1 MSGDEAGTCNKYQT
15 FNRLIFPGHVSMALA
30 RILEPLSR
38 KLPVDFRC
46 TAIFSFRPRAG
57 VRLPRFCL
65 FDVCVFS
72 FSFFLFFF
80 YDESVD
86 KRWMMFRAFRFRE
99 RW

>member
-1 MSGDEAGTCNKYQT
+1 M
-15 FNRLIFPGHVSMALA
+15 VLA

-57 VRLPRFCL
+57 VRLRRFCL
-65 FDVCVFS
+65 FDVCV
-72 FSFFLFFF
+72 SFFVFSLFFFFF

-86 KRWMMFRAFRFRE
+86 KGWMVFRAFRFRE
-99 RW
+99 MVKMAELVVELDDIFRIDCTCMDSS